1 MQAQFHR
8 KDLGYTLVELL
19 VVMLL
24 LGLMA
29 AMTAPNLFATSQ
41 RAKQE
46 KLVAELIDLD
56 TRARVLSGRHD
67 MCLIR
72 FSENQSQIQLVVVN
86 EDLMVIQRVQIPDYA
101 TAEFNRAIDTI
112 EFDRLG
118 RSKDYGYQI
127 LFDELSIKVRFN
139 GLSGWHE
146 TTKGQMQ

>member
-29 AMTAPNLFATSQ
+29 VMIAPNLFATSQ

-46 KLVAELIDLD
+46 KFVVELIDLD

-72 FSENQSQIQLVVVN
+72 FSENQSQIQLVVVK

-127 LFDELSIKVRFN
+127 LFDELPVKIRFN

>member
-1 MQAQFHR
+1 MQAQFHS

-29 AMTAPNLFATSQ
+29 AMIAPNLFATSQ

-46 KLVAELIDLD
+46 KFVVELIDLD

-72 FSENQSQIQLVVVN
+72 FSENQSQIQLAVVD

-101 TAEFNRAIDTI
+101 TAEFNQAIDTI

-118 RSKDYGYQI
+118 RSKDYGYRI
-127 LFDELSIKVRFN
+127 LFDELPVKIRFN

>member
-1 MQAQFHR
+1 MQAQFHS

-29 AMTAPNLFATSQ
+29 AMIAPNLFANPQ

-46 KLVAELIDLD
+46 QFVAELIDLD
-56 TRARVLSGRHD
+56 TRARVHSGRHD

-72 FSENQSQIQLVVVN
+72 IGENQSQIQLAVVD
-86 EDLMVIQRVQIPDYA
+86 EDLVVIQRVQIPDFA
-101 TAEFNRAIDTI
+101 TAGFDQAIDSI

-118 RSKDYGYQI
+118 RSKDYGYRI
-127 LFDELSIKVRFN
+127 SFDELSIKVRFN